1 MSARLPPL
9 TEAEAKALLKRSKAA
24 FARLDRYMATFRD
37 IVELCM
43 PQRDAIT
50 GKAEGQ
56 ERTTAIYD
64 STACYGTSRFA
75 NRVVQAM
82 FPAQERWAEL
92 RLSAPELDE
101 ADEADREALQ
111 IRLEAVNRLI
121 FQAIRESNFDLAIV
135 EAAHDLAAGTM
146 ALLVEPGRAAGGWG
160 AASLRFQ
167 AVPIGAVAIEDGPF
181 GTVGAAFHKQ
191 RLAAR
196 LIRPTW
202 PDAELDADLARKVEQ
217 KPDDEV
223 ELLHA
228 TAYDYDRQA
237 WRIAVLHKTH
247 VVVDRAARACP
258 WIIVRWMR
266 TPGQVYGYGPL
277 TMALPDIRTL
287 NKAKELTLQNAAL
300 NVAGVH
306 TAVDDG
312 VLNPLTIRLTPGA
325 IIPVASNGGPRGPS
339 LAPLPRSGSFD
350 LSQIVI
356 EELRRDIRA
365 ALFDIPLPDQIRSNV
380 SATEIEQRMAEY
392 NRQTGAFGRLYI
404 DGTRPLIHRIVDIL
418 DDEGVLPGVFDL
430 LRDDSI
436 RAVPTSP
443 LAVMMDMAEVQTIA
457 RYVQIGA
464 AFEAFDPGFI
474 RRGISTERLASWLAE
489 RLSVPAVLRITEAE
503 RRAQAQQAQQMQM
516 LEMAAKSPAVARVAD
531 NLTDPRTLAR
541 QPTAGSA

>member
-1 MSARLPPL
+1 VSARPRLPPL
-9 TEAEAKALLKRSKAA
+9 TEAEAKALVKRSRAA
-24 FARLDRYMATFRD
+24 HGRLDRYLTVFRD
-37 IVELCM
+37 IVELAM
-43 PQRDAIT
+43 PQRDAVT

-56 ERTTAIYD
+56 ERTTALYD

-92 RLSAPELDE
+92 RLSVPELGE
-101 ADEADREALQ
+101 VSEADRADLQ
-111 IRLEAVNRLI
+111 LMLDAANRLI
-121 FQAIRESNFDLAIV
+121 FQAVMESNFDLAIV

-160 AASLRFQ
+160 AAALRCQ
-167 AVPIGAVAIEDGPF
+167 AVPIGAVAVEDGPF
-181 GTVGAAFHKQ
+181 GSVGAAFHKQ
-191 RLAAR
+191 RITAR

-202 PDAELDADLARKVEQ
+202 PDAALPAELARKVEQ

-228 TAYDYDRQA
+228 TAYDYDARA
-237 WRIAVLHKTH
+237 WRIAVLHKAD
-247 VVVDRAARACP
+247 VVVDRTARACP
-258 WIIVRWMR
+258 WVIVRWMR
-266 TPGQVYGYGPL
+266 TPGEVYGYGPL

-300 NVAGVH
+300 SVAGVH

-312 VLNPLTIRLTPGA
+312 VLNPYTIKLVPGA
-325 IIPVASNGGPRGPS
+325 VIPVAANGGPRGAS
-339 LAPLPRSGSFD
+339 LAPLPRTGSFD

-356 EELRRDIRA
+356 EDLRRDIRT

-392 NRQTGAFGRLYI
+392 NRQTGAFGRLYV
-404 DGTRPLIHRIVDIL
+404 DGTRPLMQRIVDIL
-418 DDEGVLPGVFDL
+418 DDEGTLPGYFDMM
-430 LRDDSI
+430 RNDSL

-457 RYVQIGA
+457 RYVQMGA

-474 RRGISTERLASWLAE
+474 GRGLSTDRLAAWLAE

-503 RRAQAQQAQQMQM
+503 RRDQARKAEEAQM

-531 NLTDPRTLAR
+531 NLTAPQTI
-541 QPTAGSA
+541 AGAA

>member
-9 TEAEAKALLKRSKAA
+9 TEAEAKGLAKRAKAA
-24 FARLDRYMATFRD
+24 FARLDRYMTTFRD
-37 IVELCM
+37 IVELAM

-50 GKAEGQ
+50 RKAEGQ

-82 FPAQERWAEL
+82 FPAQQRWAEL
-92 RLSAPELDE
+92 RLSVPELDD
-101 ADEADREALQ
+101 ADEADRAALQ
-111 IRLEAVNRLI
+111 LRLDAVNRLI
-121 FQAIRESNFDLAIV
+121 FQAVMESNFDLAIV
-135 EAAHDLAAGTM
+135 EAAHDLAGGTM

-181 GTVGAAFHKQ
+181 GTVGAAFHTQ

-228 TAYDYDRQA
+228 TAYDYERRA

-247 VVVDRAARACP
+247 VLVDRTARACP

-266 TPGQVYGYGPL
+266 TPGEIYGYGPL

-339 LAPLPRSGSFD
+339 LAPLPRAGSFD

-404 DGTRPLIHRIVDIL
+404 DGTRPLMQRIVDIL

-430 LRDDSI
+430 MRDDSI

-457 RYVQIGA
+457 RYVQMGA

-474 RRGISTERLASWLAE
+474 RRGISTDRLATWLAE

-503 RRAQAQQAQQMQM
+503 RQAQARKTEEMQM

-531 NLTDPRTLAR
+531 NLTAPQTLAA
-541 QPTAGSA
+541 PAMAGAA